1 MLRLD
6 EKYVQVVYIFNDNRK
21 NNNNDNS
28 NNAIVGTQNLR

>member
-6 EKYVQVVYIFNDNRK
+6 EKYVQVVYIFYDNRK